1 MKKIISLLC
10 AFVILAGL
18 CACGGNTDNPINTSA
33 TSAPVATAPGRDE
46 ITEPDKSETA
56 GSTEITEPAENTEPA
71 ESTETVES
79 TVADNKSLAISCI
92 DKSVEELY
100 AMVGEPNETDYVP
113 SCLMEGGDGMLIYD
127 EFIVYTYRLN
137 GEETVIDVE

>member
-1 MKKIISLLC
+1 MKKIVTLLC
-10 AFVILAGL
+10 AFVILTGL
-18 CACGGNTDNPINTSA
+18 CACGGNTDNPVDTSA
-33 TSAPVATAPGRDE
+33 TSAPEATAPGRDE
-46 ITEPDKSETA
+46 TTEPDKSETA
-56 GSTEITEPAENTEPA
+56 GSTEITEPAE
-71 ESTETVES
+71 STETVES
-79 TVADNKSLAISCI
+79 TAADNKSLAISCI

-113 SCLMEGGDGMLIYD
+113 SCLMEGEDGMLIYD

>member
-1 MKKIISLLC
+1 MKKIVTLLC
-10 AFVILAGL
+10 AFVILTGL
-18 CACGGNTDNPINTSA
+18 CACGGNTDNPVDTSA
-33 TSAPVATAPGRDE
+33 TSAPEATAPGRDE
-46 ITEPDKSETA
+46 TTEPDKSETA

-71 ESTETVES
+71 ES

-113 SCLMEGGDGMLIYD
+113 SCLMEGEDGMLIYD